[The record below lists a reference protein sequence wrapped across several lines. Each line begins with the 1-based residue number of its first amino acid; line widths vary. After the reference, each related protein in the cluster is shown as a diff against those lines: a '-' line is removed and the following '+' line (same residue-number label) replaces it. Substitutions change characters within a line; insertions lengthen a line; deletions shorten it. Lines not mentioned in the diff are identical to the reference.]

1 MKKIHW
7 CAGIIL
13 GFSIIA
19 ALLITS
25 FEIAMYSDFDVYRQE
40 YEKYDVLSDL
50 DMTMDDVMY
59 VTHEM
64 MDYLR
69 GEGDTLSVITTVEG
83 KEQDFFNEQDRFHM
97 GEVRNLFIGGLN
109 IRIGACVAAVV
120 CILFL
125 IITRA
130 DIKKIL
136 PRSYWIALGVIGAA
150 VLLIGIAAVVN
161 FNAVFV
167 QFHHIFFDND
177 LWIFD
182 PAEDYMIRM
191 LPEGLFYDMVMRIGA
206 IFVVSLMAV
215 LALSFVPKILSY
227 INYTN
232 EVKCGTILTEL
243 ILGAQGTINY
253 AKEILYG
260 QRKTCICRKETRLCR
275 CGKGTAP

>member
-1 MKKIHW
+1 MKKLQW

-13 GFSIIA
+13 GFSIIE

-25 FEIAMYSDFDVYRQE
+25 FEIAMYSDFSVYQEE

-69 GEGDTLSVITTVEG
+69 GNGDTLSVITTVEG
-83 KEQDFFNEQDRFHM
+83 REQEFFNEQDRLHM
-97 GEVRNLFIGGLN
+97 AEDRDLFIGGVN
-109 IRIGACVAAVV
+109 IRLGACAAVV
-120 CILFL
+120 LCIVLVL
-125 IITRA
+125 IRRA
-130 DIKKIL
+130 DIKKII
-136 PRSYWIALGVIGAA
+136 PRSYWIALGITGVVVA
-150 VLLIGIAAVVN
+150 LIGIAAVVD

-206 IFVVSLMAV
+206 IFVGGLAV
-215 LALSFVPKILSY
+215 VLVLSFIPQIMK
-227 INYTN
+227 
-232 EVKCGTILTEL
+232 
-243 ILGAQGTINY
+243 
-253 AKEILYG
+253 
-260 QRKTCICRKETRLCR
+260 QRKKL
-275 CGKGTAP
+275 A

>member
-1 MKKIHW
+1 MKKLHW

-13 GFSIIA
+13 GFSVIA

-25 FEIAMYSDFDVYRQE
+25 FEIAMYSDFDVYRYE

-50 DMTMDDVMY
+50 DMNMDDVMY

-69 GEGDTLSVITTVEG
+69 GKGDTLSVMTTVEG
-83 KEQDFFNEQDRFHM
+83 QEQDFFNEQDRFHM
-97 GEVRNLFIGGLN
+97 GEVRDLFIGGLN
-109 IRIGACVAAVV
+109 IRFGACVAAVL

-125 IITRA
+125 ITTRA
-130 DIKKIL
+130 DIKKII
-136 PRSYWIALGVIGAA
+136 PRSYWIALGITGTA
-150 VLLIGIAAVVN
+150 VLFLGIAAVVD
-161 FNAVFV
+161 FDSVFV

-206 IFVVSLMAV
+206 VFVASLV
-215 LALSFVPKILSY
+215 VLLALSFIPKILD
-227 INYTN
+227 
-232 EVKCGTILTEL
+232 
-243 ILGAQGTINY
+243 
-253 AKEILYG
+253 
-260 QRKTCICRKETRLCR
+260 RKKKL
-275 CGKGTAP
+275 A

>member
-1 MKKIHW
+1 MKKLQW

-25 FEIAMYSDFDVYRQE
+25 FEIAMYSDFSVYQEE

-50 DMTMDDVMY
+50 DMTMHDVMY

-69 GEGDTLSVITTVEG
+69 GNGDTLSVITTVEG
-83 KEQDFFNEQDRFHM
+83 REQDFFNEQDRFHM
-97 GEVRNLFIGGLN
+97 AEVRDLFIGGLN
-109 IRIGACVAAVV
+109 IRLGACAAVV
-120 CILFL
+120 LCIVFL
-125 IITRA
+125 LISRA
-130 DIKKIL
+130 DIKKII
-136 PRSYWIALGVIGAA
+136 PRSYWIALGITGIA
-150 VLLIGIAAVVN
+150 VALIGIAAVVD

-206 IFVVSLMAV
+206 IFVGGLAV
-215 LALSFVPKILSY
+215 VLVLSFIPQIMK
-227 INYTN
+227 
-232 EVKCGTILTEL
+232 
-243 ILGAQGTINY
+243 
-253 AKEILYG
+253 
-260 QRKTCICRKETRLCR
+260 QRKKL
-275 CGKGTAP
+275 A

>member
-1 MKKIHW
+1 MKKLHW

-13 GFSIIA
+13 GFSVIA

-25 FEIAMYSDFDVYRQE
+25 FEIAMYSDFDVYRYE

-50 DMTMDDVMY
+50 DMNMDDVMY

-69 GEGDTLSVITTVEG
+69 GKGDTLSVMTTVEG
-83 KEQDFFNEQDRFHM
+83 QEQDFFNEQDRFHM
-97 GEVRNLFIGGLN
+97 GEVRDLFIGGLN
-109 IRIGACVAAVV
+109 IRFGACVAAVL
-120 CILFL
+120 CMLFL

-130 DIKKIL
+130 DIKKII
-136 PRSYWIALGVIGAA
+136 PRSYWIALGITGTA
-150 VLLIGIAAVVN
+150 VLFLGIAAVVD
-161 FNAVFV
+161 FDSVFV

-206 IFVVSLMAV
+206 VFVASLV
-215 LALSFVPKILSY
+215 VLLALSFIPKILD
-227 INYTN
+227 
-232 EVKCGTILTEL
+232 
-243 ILGAQGTINY
+243 
-253 AKEILYG
+253 
-260 QRKTCICRKETRLCR
+260 RKKKL
-275 CGKGTAP
+275 A

>member
-1 MKKIHW
+1 MKKLHW

-25 FEIAMYSDFDVYRQE
+25 FEIAMYAGFDVYRQE

-69 GEGDTLSVITTVEG
+69 GEGDTLSVMTTVEG
-83 KEQDFFNEQDRFHM
+83 QEQDFFNEQDRFHM
-97 GEVRNLFIGGLN
+97 GEVRDLFIGGLN
-109 IRIGACVAAVV
+109 IRLGACAAAVL

-125 IITRA
+125 VITRA
-130 DIKKIL
+130 DIKKII
-136 PRSYWIALGVIGAA
+136 PGSYWIALGVTGAA
-150 VLLIGIAAVVN
+150 VLLIGIAAVVD

-206 IFVVSLMAV
+206 IFVVSLVV
-215 LALSFVPKILSY
+215 LLVLSFIPKI
-227 INYTN
+227 
-232 EVKCGTILTEL
+232 
-243 ILGAQGTINY
+243 ADR
-253 AKEILYG
+253 
-260 QRKTCICRKETRLCR
+260 RKKLV
-275 CGKGTAP
+275 

>member
-1 MKKIHW
+1 MKKLQW
-7 CAGIIL
+7 CDGIIL

-25 FEIAMYSDFDVYRQE
+25 FEIAMYSDFSVYQEE

-69 GEGDTLSVITTVEG
+69 GNGDTLSVITTVEG
-83 KEQDFFNEQDRFHM
+83 REQDFFNEQDRFHM
-97 GEVRNLFIGGLN
+97 AEVRDLFIGGLN
-109 IRIGACVAAVV
+109 IRLGACAAVV
-120 CILFL
+120 LCIVFL
-125 IITRA
+125 LISRA
-130 DIKKIL
+130 DIKKII
-136 PRSYWIALGVIGAA
+136 PRSYWIALGITGIA
-150 VLLIGIAAVVN
+150 VALIGIAAVVD

-182 PAEDYMIRM
+182 PSEDYMIRM

-206 IFVVSLMAV
+206 IFVGGLAV
-215 LALSFVPKILSY
+215 VLVLSFIPQIMK
-227 INYTN
+227 
-232 EVKCGTILTEL
+232 
-243 ILGAQGTINY
+243 
-253 AKEILYG
+253 
-260 QRKTCICRKETRLCR
+260 QRKKL
-275 CGKGTAP
+275 A

>member
-1 MKKIHW
+1 MKKLHW

-13 GFSIIA
+13 GFSVIA

-25 FEIAMYSDFDVYRQE
+25 FEIAMYSDFDVYRYE

-50 DMTMDDVMY
+50 DMNMDDVMY

-69 GEGDTLSVITTVEG
+69 GKGDTLSVMTTVEG
-83 KEQDFFNEQDRFHM
+83 QEQDFFNEQDRFHM
-97 GEVRNLFIGGLN
+97 GEVRDLFIGGLN
-109 IRIGACVAAVV
+109 IRFGVCVAAVL

-130 DIKKIL
+130 DIKKII
-136 PRSYWIALGVIGAA
+136 PRSYWIALGITGTA
-150 VLLIGIAAVVN
+150 VLFLGIAAVVD
-161 FNAVFV
+161 FDSVFV

-206 IFVVSLMAV
+206 VFVASLV
-215 LALSFVPKILSY
+215 VLLALSFIPKILD
-227 INYTN
+227 
-232 EVKCGTILTEL
+232 
-243 ILGAQGTINY
+243 
-253 AKEILYG
+253 
-260 QRKTCICRKETRLCR
+260 RKKKL
-275 CGKGTAP
+275 A

>member
-1 MKKIHW
+1 MKKLHW

-13 GFSIIA
+13 GFSVIA

-25 FEIAMYSDFDVYRQE
+25 FEIAMYADFDVYRQE
-40 YEKYDVLSDL
+40 YEKYDVLSEL

-69 GEGDTLSVITTVEG
+69 GEGDTLSVVTTVEG
-83 KEQDFFNEQDRFHM
+83 QEQDFFNEQDRFHM
-97 GEVRNLFIGGLN
+97 GEVRELFIGGLN
-109 IRIGACVAAVV
+109 IRFGACVAAVLCV
-120 CILFL
+120 LFL
-125 IITRA
+125 VITRA
-130 DIKKIL
+130 DIKKVV
-136 PRSYWIALGVIGAA
+136 PRSYWIALGVTGAA
-150 VLLIGIAAVVN
+150 VILIGIAAVVD

-206 IFVVSLMAV
+206 IFVVSLVV
-215 LALSFVPKILSY
+215 LLVLSFIPKI
-227 INYTN
+227 
-232 EVKCGTILTEL
+232 
-243 ILGAQGTINY
+243 ADR
-253 AKEILYG
+253 
-260 QRKTCICRKETRLCR
+260 RKKL
-275 CGKGTAP
+275 A

>member
-1 MKKIHW
+1 MKKLQW

-25 FEIAMYSDFDVYRQE
+25 FEIAMYSDFSVYQEE

-69 GEGDTLSVITTVEG
+69 GNGDTLSVITTVEG
-83 KEQDFFNEQDRFHM
+83 REQDFFNEQDRFHM
-97 GEVRNLFIGGLN
+97 AEVRDLFIGGLN
-109 IRIGACVAAVV
+109 IRLGACAAVV
-120 CILFL
+120 LCIVFL
-125 IITRA
+125 LISRA
-130 DIKKIL
+130 DIKKII
-136 PRSYWIALGVIGAA
+136 PRSYWIALGITGIA
-150 VLLIGIAAVVN
+150 VALIGIAAVVD
-161 FNAVFV
+161 FNAVCV

-206 IFVVSLMAV
+206 IFVGGLAV
-215 LALSFVPKILSY
+215 VLVLSFIPQIMK
-227 INYTN
+227 
-232 EVKCGTILTEL
+232 
-243 ILGAQGTINY
+243 
-253 AKEILYG
+253 
-260 QRKTCICRKETRLCR
+260 QRKKL
-275 CGKGTAP
+275 A

>member
-7 CAGIIL
+7 FAGIIL
-13 GFSIIA
+13 GFSIIV

-69 GEGDTLSVITTVEG
+69 GEGDTLSVMTTVEG

-97 GEVRNLFIGGLN
+97 GEVRDLFIGGLN
-109 IRIGACVAAVV
+109 IRLGACAAAVLCV
-120 CILFL
+120 LFL
-125 IITRA
+125 LFTRA
-130 DIKKIL
+130 DIKKII
-136 PRSYWIALGVIGAA
+136 PRSYRIALGVTGAA
-150 VLLIGIAAVVN
+150 VLLIGIAAVVD

-206 IFVVSLMAV
+206 FFVAGLAV
-215 LALSFVPKILSY
+215 LLVLSFIPKILD
-227 INYTN
+227 
-232 EVKCGTILTEL
+232 
-243 ILGAQGTINY
+243 
-253 AKEILYG
+253 
-260 QRKTCICRKETRLCR
+260 RKKKL
-275 CGKGTAP
+275 A

>member
-1 MKKIHW
+1 MKKLQW

-25 FEIAMYSDFDVYRQE
+25 FEIAMYSDFSVYQEE

-69 GEGDTLSVITTVEG
+69 GNGDTLSVITTVEG
-83 KEQDFFNEQDRFHM
+83 REQDFFNEQDRFHM
-97 GEVRNLFIGGLN
+97 AEVRDLFIGGLN
-109 IRIGACVAAVV
+109 IRLGACAVAVL
-120 CILFL
+120 CIVFL
-125 IITRA
+125 LITRA
-130 DIKKIL
+130 DIKQII
-136 PRSYWIALGVIGAA
+136 PRSYWIALGITGIA
-150 VLLIGIAAVVN
+150 VALIGIAAVVD
-161 FNAVFV
+161 FNEVFV

-206 IFVVSLMAV
+206 IFVGGLAV
-215 LALSFVPKILSY
+215 VLVLSFIPQIMK
-227 INYTN
+227 
-232 EVKCGTILTEL
+232 
-243 ILGAQGTINY
+243 
-253 AKEILYG
+253 
-260 QRKTCICRKETRLCR
+260 QRKKL
-275 CGKGTAP
+275 A

>member
-1 MKKIHW
+1 MEKLHW

-25 FEIAMYSDFDVYRQE
+25 FEIAMYSDFSVYQEE

-69 GEGDTLSVITTVEG
+69 GNGDTLSVITTVEG
-83 KEQDFFNEQDRFHM
+83 REQDFFNEQDRFHM
-97 GEVRNLFIGGLN
+97 AEVRDLFIGGLN
-109 IRIGACVAAVV
+109 IRLGACAAAVL
-120 CILFL
+120 CIVFL
-125 IITRA
+125 LISRA
-130 DIKKIL
+130 DIKKII
-136 PRSYWIALGVIGAA
+136 PRSYWIALGITGIA
-150 VLLIGIAAVVN
+150 VALIGIAAVVD

-206 IFVVSLMAV
+206 IFVGGLAV
-215 LALSFVPKILSY
+215 VLVLSFIPQIMK
-227 INYTN
+227 
-232 EVKCGTILTEL
+232 
-243 ILGAQGTINY
+243 
-253 AKEILYG
+253 
-260 QRKTCICRKETRLCR
+260 QRKKL
-275 CGKGTAP
+275 A

>member
-1 MKKIHW
+1 MKKLHW

-13 GFSIIA
+13 GFSVIA

-25 FEIAMYSDFDVYRQE
+25 FEIAMYADFDVYRQE
-40 YEKYDVLSDL
+40 YEKYDVLSEL

-69 GEGDTLSVITTVEG
+69 GEGDTLSVVTTVEG

-97 GEVRNLFIGGLN
+97 GEVRELFIGGLN
-109 IRIGACVAAVV
+109 IRFGACVAAVLCV
-120 CILFL
+120 LFL
-125 IITRA
+125 VITRA
-130 DIKKIL
+130 DIKKVV
-136 PRSYWIALGVIGAA
+136 PRSYWIALGVTGAA
-150 VLLIGIAAVVN
+150 VILIGIAAVVD

-206 IFVVSLMAV
+206 IFVVSLVV
-215 LALSFVPKILSY
+215 LLVLSFIPKI
-227 INYTN
+227 
-232 EVKCGTILTEL
+232 
-243 ILGAQGTINY
+243 ADR
-253 AKEILYG
+253 
-260 QRKTCICRKETRLCR
+260 RKKLV
-275 CGKGTAP
+275 